1 MANLPLRLGRITT
14 CDIYRS
20 GNVPPAAPDVA
31 GVTVHIQGRYR
42 NIKPSLKY
50 THKAYFALGADI
62 RDTDTIYVP
71 NQNGT
76 SFAVVKLGRVRSLGG
91 QEVKSALLVRG
102 SAPWPTQN
110 V

>member
-1 MANLPLRLGRITT
+1 MAVLPTPLGRVTT

-20 GNVPPAAPDVA
+20 GHTPPAAPDVA
-31 GVTVHIQGRYR
+31 GVTVHLQGRYR

-50 THKAYFALGADI
+50 THKGYFALGVDI
-62 RDTDTIYVP
+62 RDNDTIYVP

-76 SFAVVKLGRVRSLGG
+76 SFTVLKLGRVRTLGG
-91 QEVKSALLVRG
+91 QEVKVVLLVRG

-110 V
+110 I

>member
-20 GNVPPAAPDVA
+20 GHAPPAAPDVA

-50 THKAYFALGADI
+50 THKAYFALGVDI

-71 NQNGT
+71 SQNGT

-91 QEVKSALLVRG
+91 QEVKTALLVRG
-102 SAPWPTQN
+102 TPSWPTQN
-110 V
+110 L

>member
-1 MANLPLRLGRITT
+1 MANLPVRLGRITT

-20 GNVPPAAPDVA
+20 GNSPPAAPDVA
-31 GVTVHIQGRYR
+31 GVTIHIQGRYR
-42 NIKPSLKY
+42 NIKPALRY

-62 RDTDTIYVP
+62 RDTDTIYLP

-76 SFAVVKLGRVRSLGG
+76 PFAVMKLGRVRSLGG
-91 QEVKSALLVRG
+91 QEVKTVLLARG
-102 SAPWPTQN
+102 SPSWPTQD